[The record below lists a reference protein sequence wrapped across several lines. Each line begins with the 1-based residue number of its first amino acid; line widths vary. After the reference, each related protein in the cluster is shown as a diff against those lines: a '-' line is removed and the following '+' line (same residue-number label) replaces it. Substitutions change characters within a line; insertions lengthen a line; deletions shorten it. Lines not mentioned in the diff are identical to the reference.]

1 MRITLVH
8 NPGAGDDRAP
18 DRQTLVDLMTRTGH
32 EVAYQS
38 ARDPEWESAL
48 NAPADL
54 VVAAGGDGTVGRV
67 ARRMIGRG
75 VPMAAISLGTANNI
89 ARSLGVASRSIEE
102 QAAGWSRTRPS
113 TIDAGEA
120 RGAWGRR
127 VFIEGLGLGL
137 FASLMSEGDR
147 LSVPTAV
154 RTLREYLERQRA
166 RRITASLDGVDISGE
181 YLLFQVM
188 NMQFI
193 GPNLYLAPDGRPDD
207 GRFDVVV
214 IRRTERELLGAYLAA
229 WEAGTLTP
237 PRLPTV
243 AGRELH
249 IGSGCHMVHL
259 DDRLAPLDRG
269 NGDPMQSPIEVNVL
283 PGALLFLGADLR
295 TPIRNGGDSDVEVGP
310 LR

>member
-1 MRITLVH
+1 VRITLIH

-18 DRQTLVDLMTRTGH
+18 DGQTLVDLITRAGH

-38 ARDPEWESAL
+38 AREPEWENAL
-48 NAPADL
+48 KGPADL

-67 ARRMIGRG
+67 ARRLIGRG

-89 ARSLGVASRSIEE
+89 ARSLGVAGRSIEE
-102 QAAGWSRTRPS
+102 QAVRWQHAHPS
-113 TIDAGEA
+113 AIDAGEA
-120 RGAWGRR
+120 LGAWGRR
-127 VFIEGLGLGL
+127 VFIEGLGIGL
-137 FASLMSEGDR
+137 FASLMSEGER
-147 LSVPTAV
+147 LSVNIAI

-166 RRITASLDGVDISGE
+166 RRITASLDGADISGE

-207 GRFDVVV
+207 GRLDVVV

-229 WEAGTLTP
+229 WEGGTLTP

-243 AGRELH
+243 AGRSLI
-249 IGSGCHMVHL
+249 IGSGRHVVHL
-259 DDRLAPLDRG
+259 DDRLAPLDRAG
-269 NGDPMQSPIEVNVL
+269 GDPMQGRIEVNVL
-283 PGALLFLGADLR
+283 PGALLFLGA
-295 TPIRNGGDSDVEVGP
+295 GP
-310 LR
+310 TNPADDAPNPELESGRKG

>member
-1 MRITLVH
+1 VRITLVH

-18 DRQTLVDLMTRTGH
+18 DGQTLVDLITRTGH
-32 EVAYQS
+32 EVSYQS
-38 ARDPEWESAL
+38 ARDPDWENAL

-102 QAAGWSRTRPS
+102 QAAGWSRGQPCA
-113 TIDAGEA
+113 IDAGEA

-147 LSVPTAV
+147 LSVPIAV
-154 RTLREYLERQRA
+154 RTLREYLEHQRA

-207 GRFDVVV
+207 GRLDVVL

-229 WEAGTLTP
+229 WEGGTLTP

-243 AGRELH
+243 AGRSLV
-249 IGSGCHMVHL
+249 IGSGRHTVHL
-259 DDRLAPLDRG
+259 DDRLAPLDHSD
-269 NGDPMQSPIEVNVL
+269 GDPVQSQIEVDVL
-283 PGALLFLGADLR
+283 PGALLFLGAHAENLTEGGR
-295 TPIRNGGDSDVEVGP
+295 TPAVETERGS
-310 LR
+310 

>member
-1 MRITLVH
+1 MRITLIH
-8 NPGAGDDRAP
+8 NPGAGDARTP
-18 DRQTLVDLMTRTGH
+18 DGQTLVGLITRTGH
-32 EVAYQS
+32 QVLYQS
-38 ARDPEWESAL
+38 ARDPEWETAL

-89 ARSLGVASRSIEE
+89 ARSLGVAGQSIEE
-102 QAAGWSRTRPS
+102 QVAGWSGAHPS
-113 TIDAGEA
+113 AIDAGEA
-120 RGAWGRR
+120 RGVWGRR

-147 LSVPTAV
+147 LSVPIAV
-154 RTLREYLERQRA
+154 RTLRDYLERQRA
-166 RRITASLDGVDISGE
+166 RRITATLDGVDISGE

-207 GRFDVVV
+207 GRLDVVV
-214 IRRTERELLGAYLAA
+214 VRRTERELLGAYLAA
-229 WEAGTLTP
+229 WEGGTLTP
-237 PRLPTV
+237 PRLPTF
-243 AGRELH
+243 AGRSLV
-249 IGSGCHMVHL
+249 IGSGRHTVHL

-269 NGDPMQSPIEVNVL
+269 TGDPVQSQIEVDVL
-283 PGALLFLGADLR
+283 PGALLFLGAAQGR
-295 TPIRNGGDSDVEVGP
+295 PTEGGRNLEVETG
-310 LR
+310 RSR